1 MLFFEKWKVIL
12 ILLVCALGVV
22 YAVPSFTPRETVAGL
37 PSWAPHK
44 QIPLGLDL
52 QGGSHL
58 LVEVDVNTV
67 IRERLNGLVDEVRSA
82 LRRINVGYTNLG
94 VAGFGVTFT
103 LRDAVDVPRVREAIS
118 RIDPDTTVSVEGS
131 RIQLTL
137 TERAIAERKGAVV
150 QQSIEIVNRRVNEMG
165 VVEATIVRQGSDRIL
180 VQVPGFDDP
189 ERLKA
194 LIGKTAKLNFQ
205 LVDLSMPP
213 EDAQAGRAPP
223 GSELLPS
230 DHERDASGRPV
241 MYLVQRRIMVSGEN
255 LVDARASFQD
265 NQPVVSFR
273 FDAVGAR
280 RFGEVTRA
288 NVGKPFAIVLDGKVI
303 SAPVIREPILGG
315 SGIISGRFT
324 VQETQDL
331 ALLLRAGA
339 LPAPLTVLEERTI
352 GAELGADSI
361 LAGEIACI
369 AAYLLI
375 AILMLVSYGLFG
387 IVANIGLLLNLV
399 FTITIMALLEATLTL
414 PGIAG
419 MVLGLAMSI
428 DANVLVY
435 ERMREEERAGRT
447 VISAIDVS
455 FRRAYITIIDS
466 NVTVFLASM
475 ILYLFGS
482 GPVRGFAVT
491 LSIGIVCSMF
501 TAVTL
506 NRMLVVQWLAWR
518 RPKALPI

>member
-1 MLFFEKWKVIL
+1 
-12 ILLVCALGVV
+12 
-22 YAVPSFTPRETVAGL
+22 
-37 PSWAPHK
+37 
-44 QIPLGLDL
+44 
-52 QGGSHL
+52 
-58 LVEVDVNTV
+58 
-67 IRERLNGLVDEVRSA
+67 
-82 LRRINVGYTNLG
+82 
-94 VAGFGVTFT
+94 
-103 LRDAVDVPRVREAIS
+103 
-118 RIDPDTTVSVEGS
+118 
-131 RIQLTL
+131 
-137 TERAIAERKGAVV
+137 
-150 QQSIEIVNRRVNEMG
+150 
-165 VVEATIVRQGSDRIL
+165 
-180 VQVPGFDDP
+180 
-189 ERLKA
+189 
-194 LIGKTAKLNFQ
+194 
-205 LVDLSMPP
+205 
-213 EDAQAGRAPP
+213 
-223 GSELLPS
+223 
-230 DHERDASGRPV
+230 

-255 LVDARASFQD
+255 LVDARATYQE

-273 FDAVGAR
+273 FDSVGAR
-280 RFGEVTRA
+280 RFGETTRA
-288 NVGKPFAIVLDGKVI
+288 NVQRPFAIVLDGKVI

-361 LAGEIACI
+361 QAGEIACI
-369 AAYLLI
+369 VAFLLI
-375 AILMLVSYGLFG
+375 AALMIASYGLFG
-387 IVANIGLLLNLV
+387 LIADIGLLLNLV
-399 FTITIMALLEATLTL
+399 FTITIMSLLDATLTL

-475 ILYLFGS
+475 ILYIFGS

-491 LSIGIVCSMF
+491 LSIGIICSMF

>member
-22 YAVPSFTPRETVAGL
+22 YAVPSFLPRDTVATL
-37 PSWAPHK
+37 PSYLPHK

-67 IRERLNGLVDEVRSA
+67 VRERLNGLVDEVRSA
-82 LRRINVGYTNLG
+82 LRRENVGYTNLG
-94 VAGFGVTFT
+94 VSGFGVTFNV
-103 LRDAVDVPRVREAIS
+103 RDAADVQKSREAVS
-118 RIDPDTTVSVEGS
+118 RIDPETTVSVEGN
-131 RIQLTL
+131 RIQLAL
-137 TERAIAERKGAVV
+137 TERAIADRRSAVV
-150 QQSIEIVNRRVNEMG
+150 QQSIEIVSRRVNEMG
-165 VVEATIVRQGSDRIL
+165 VVEATIVRQGQDRIL

-205 LVDLSMPP
+205 LVDLSMSP
-213 EDAQAGRAPP
+213 EDAQGGRAPP

-230 DHERDASGRPV
+230 DHERDASGRPI

-255 LVDARASFQD
+255 LVDAQATFQE

-273 FDAVGAR
+273 FDSVGAR
-280 RFGEVTRA
+280 RFAETTRA
-288 NVGKPFAIVLDGKVI
+288 NVQKPFAIVLDGKVI

-324 VQETQDL
+324 TRETQDL

-361 LAGEIACI
+361 RAGEIACL

-375 AILMLVSYGLFG
+375 AGLMLVSYGLFG

-399 FTITIMALLEATLTL
+399 FTVTIMALLGATLTL

-419 MVLGLAMSI
+419 MILGLAMSI

-466 NVTVFLASM
+466 NVTVFLASV
-475 ILYLFGS
+475 ILYVFGS

>member
-1 MLFFEKWKVIL
+1 MLFFEKWKVAL

-22 YAVPSFTPRETVAGL
+22 YAVPSFLPKDTVSTL
-37 PSWAPHK
+37 PSWLPHK

-67 IRERLNGLVDEVRSA
+67 VRERLNGLVDEVRSA
-82 LRRINVGYTNLG
+82 LRRANVGYTNLG
-94 VAGFGVTFT
+94 ISGFGVTFT
-103 LRDAVDVPRVREAIS
+103 VRDATDVQKSRDAVN
-118 RIDPDTTVSVEGS
+118 RIDPETTTTVEGN
-131 RIQLTL
+131 RIQITL
-137 TERAIAERKGAVV
+137 TERAIADRRNAVV
-150 QQSIEIVNRRVNEMG
+150 QQSIEIVSRRVNEMG
-165 VVEATIVRQGSDRIL
+165 VVEATIVQQGKDRVL

-213 EDAQAGRAPP
+213 EDALGGRAPP

-230 DHERDASGRPV
+230 DHERDASGRPI

-255 LVDARASFQD
+255 LIDARASFQE

-273 FDAVGAR
+273 FDSVGAR
-280 RFGEVTRA
+280 RFGETTRA

-361 LAGEIACI
+361 QAGEIACLV
-369 AAYLLI
+369 AFLLI
-375 AILMLVSYGLFG
+375 GALMIASYGLFG
-387 IVANIGLLLNLV
+387 LVADIGLLLNLV
-399 FTITIMALLEATLTL
+399 FTIAIMALLDATLTL

-491 LSIGIVCSMF
+491 LSIGIICSMF